1 MFFLPICREY
11 VEGLTLQVITVI
23 WIVTVFVT
31 TMPGG
36 SASLIGNLYFTTW
49 STTFAVIGTII
60 WWVRDFRQGI
70 LDVILEQQDEYEQVK
85 HAIRRREERRR
96 ARLAEEAEGIATE
109 DQQLDVKSTE
119 TITEESNDDDIVLC
133 EDDPDAD
140 DDITLISG
148 SNTGHNRSRLNTGV
162 SSITPSPDRHNGTGA
177 SSDDTGPAESVLLSA
192 SRSLFV
198 SALSFFYDPEIDE
211 QGEGDSPNMH

>member
-85 HAIRRREERRR
+85 YAIRRREERRR
-96 ARLAEEAEGIATE
+96 ARLAEEAEGIASE
-109 DQQLDVKSTE
+109 DQQLDAKSAE
-119 TITEESNDDDIVLC
+119 TNTEESNDDDIVLC

-162 SSITPSPDRHNGTGA
+162 SSMTPSPERHNGTGA
-177 SSDDTGPAESVLLSA
+177 PSDDMGPAESVLLSA

-211 QGEGDSPNMH
+211 QEGVQAEPS